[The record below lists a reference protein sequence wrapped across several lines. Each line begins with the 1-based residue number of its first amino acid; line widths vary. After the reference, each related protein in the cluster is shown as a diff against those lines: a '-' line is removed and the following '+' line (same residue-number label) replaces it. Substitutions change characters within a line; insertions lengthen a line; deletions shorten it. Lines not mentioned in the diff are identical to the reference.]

1 MLYAENVAAFL
12 MFRLKQSHKHCRM
25 DRAAI
30 CVESRVNRM
39 DMDRKQRLEQ
49 LKKENKVV
57 QAQKRVENNILLK
70 ECINALASDAE
81 LLKKED
87 ADKIYK
93 IFNETIPFLP
103 WGIDWKQ
110 LKSVHVVDDVKKL
123 KSVCRSEYFYI
134 IWNAELP
141 IMKSDLFSIIR
152 CIDDISAVEPDTWLL
167 SLNCDEVIELYHEGK
182 ITVGMVS
189 EK

>member
-1 MLYAENVAAFL
+1 
-12 MFRLKQSHKHCRM
+12 M
-25 DRAAI
+25 DI
-30 CVESRVNRM
+30 
-39 DMDRKQRLEQ
+39 DRKQRLEQ
-49 LKKENKVV
+49 LKKENKVL

-70 ECINALASDAE
+70 ECITALASDAE
-81 LLKKED
+81 ILKKED
-87 ADKIYK
+87 ADKIYRV
-93 IFNETIPFLP
+93 FNETIPFLP

-110 LKSVHVVDDVKKL
+110 LKSVHIVDDVKKL